1 MSSPTFHPVPR
12 LPAEIQLQIWKAA
25 CIISSFPGYES
36 YEQAGLHYVNVDTVK
51 TGGRDRLTLRA
62 LNNKQARAIWAVLQS
77 SQVETPTKNRDWKS
91 LPQHF
96 EHWSTSLPFFDPL
109 SSSIIPVCTLAI
121 EFDSS
126 WIVDLPETLEELKA
140 ENSARGLVATWI
152 EGVASGWVRAPQLTL
167 IDKSTLL
174 VQKSRGYGPIY
185 HDCDGKYNDMRERC
199 CNDAIHAFIEAL
211 DGFLPFKEYGHLYE
225 ENNPDS
231 WDEDLHM
238 WFDFNIFQEIEVLVR
253 FEYADHKEVS
263 WIAVCNDL
271 DDEDAKGSEKAISA
285 YGRVYDLEYDDD
297 VGYCIGD
304 FGGRRGWTYPGSGER
319 CNDESITP
327 TSPTSLINNPVMNPN
342 LSNAHGYPVSSWWIT
357 APHFMVLPSQ
367 TVFATPI
374 GPFPSS
380 IPPRKFPSP
389 PTLPI
394 HYRTIMAKT
403 KSKKRKQAQAQA
415 QSENPRK
422 VAKTTSP
429 SIPTPPPDGTTTHF
443 EPKNLH
449 TVVSEEELEITI
461 DTLNSLAQY
470 PGLIKSKLCK
480 DLRVAVYDFRQA
492 CTTGVNNAAGA
503 NLTAQVTA
511 ALADRKYTEARILLA
526 EMKIRGEQPKLGA
539 LCRWVRDL
547 DVISGLSTIPDQQ
560 GLVKRSE
567 REETLI
573 KVIDAVLRVCGH
585 EDRNPNAII
594 QPSSIA
600 LQEIWDLRPDT
611 PTEQVYASVLD
622 GSLVASAPESLKKN
636 IRIIE
641 TTPGPERKPP
651 NHHDAILYA
660 STPEAVP
667 LSTTPPP
674 TTHRPHPVV
683 QGLSVATNVLYPE
696 ECKAIIAAGEYVN
709 FVPDAP
715 LREDGD
721 ISILAHNF
729 YWIVDKTFH
738 DTLWSRIQPFVPVSM
753 NGRLARGINRR
764 FRVYRYVPG
773 AEYRAHID
781 GAWPPSGITK
791 EDKYVYDDSPAEKKQ
806 SSLFTFLIYLNQDFE
821 GGETTYF
828 LPAAREGILNA
839 YPVRPVMG
847 GAAIFPHGEINA
859 TLHEGTGVRKGAK
872 YVIRTEI
879 EYDVEPTE
887 EVKI

>member
-1 MSSPTFHPVPR
+1 
-12 LPAEIQLQIWKAA
+12 
-25 CIISSFPGYES
+25 
-36 YEQAGLHYVNVDTVK
+36 
-51 TGGRDRLTLRA
+51 
-62 LNNKQARAIWAVLQS
+62 
-77 SQVETPTKNRDWKS
+77 
-91 LPQHF
+91 
-96 EHWSTSLPFFDPL
+96 
-109 SSSIIPVCTLAI
+109 
-121 EFDSS
+121 
-126 WIVDLPETLEELKA
+126 
-140 ENSARGLVATWI
+140 
-152 EGVASGWVRAPQLTL
+152 
-167 IDKSTLL
+167 
-174 VQKSRGYGPIY
+174 
-185 HDCDGKYNDMRERC
+185 MRQRC
-199 CNDAIHAFIEAL
+199 CNDAIYVFIEAL
-211 DGFLPFKEYGHLYE
+211 DEFLPFKEWKR
-225 ENNPDS
+225 N
-231 WDEDLHM
+231 
-238 WFDFNIFQEIEVLVR
+238 
-253 FEYADHKEVS
+253 
-263 WIAVCNDL
+263 
-271 DDEDAKGSEKAISA
+271 
-285 YGRVYDLEYDDD
+285 
-297 VGYCIGD
+297 
-304 FGGRRGWTYPGSGER
+304 
-319 CNDESITP
+319 
-327 TSPTSLINNPVMNPN
+327 LINNPVMNPN
-342 LSNAHGYPVSSWWIT
+342 LSNAHGYPVSLWIT

-367 TVFATPI
+367 TGFATPI

-380 IPPRKFPSP
+380 IPPREFPSP

-403 KSKKRKQAQAQA
+403 KSKKRKQAQAQV

-611 PTEQVYASVLD
+611 STEQVYASVLD

-674 TTHRPHPVV
+674 TAHRPHPVV

-729 YWIVDKTFH
+729 YWVVDKTFH

-791 EDKYVYDDSPAEKKQ
+791 EDKYVYDDSPDEKKQ

>member
-1 MSSPTFHPVPR
+1 MQTDNNHVHFLIRQMTPTTHPFLFFIFHSSIFTLLLNLSPSQTFIANH
-12 LPAEIQLQIWKAA
+12 
-25 CIISSFPGYES
+25 
-36 YEQAGLHYVNVDTVK
+36 AGLHYVNVDTVK

-62 LNNKQARAIWAVLQS
+62 FDNKQGPNGDEESLTTTDQPICGMAASGELASCLAKSSPKRYIPCGFDFLTTARAILAVLRS
-77 SQVETPTKNRDWKS
+77 SQVETPTKNRVG
-91 LPQHF
+91 LL
-96 EHWSTSLPFFDPL
+96 TSLRP
-109 SSSIIPVCTLAI
+109 
-121 EFDSS
+121 
-126 WIVDLPETLEELKA
+126 WK
-140 ENSARGLVATWI
+140 NSKPNSVRGLVATWI
-152 EGVASGWVRAPQLTL
+152 EGVASGWVRAPQLYL
-167 IDKSTLL
+167 IDKGTLL
-174 VQKSRGYGPIY
+174 VQKTRGYGPIY
-185 HDCDGKYNDMRERC
+185 HDCGSKYNDMRERG

-211 DGFLPFKEYGHLYE
+211 DEFLPFKEYGHLYE
-225 ENNPDS
+225 KNNPDS

-238 WFDFNIFQEIEVLVR
+238 WLGFNIFQEIKVLVR

-263 WIAVCNDL
+263 WTAVRNDL
-271 DDEDAKGSEKAISA
+271 DDEDEKGSEKAISA

-304 FGGRRGWTYPGSGER
+304 FG
-319 CNDESITP
+319 
-327 TSPTSLINNPVMNPN
+327 VMNPN

-374 GPFPSS
+374 GPFSSS

-422 VAKTTSP
+422 IAKTTSP

-600 LQEIWDLRPDT
+600 LQEIWDLRPDA

-622 GSLVASAPESLKKN
+622 GSLIASAPESLKKN

-667 LSTTPPP
+667 LSATPPP

-729 YWIVDKTFH
+729 YWVVDKTFH

-887 EVKI
+887 EVQI